1 MSDISKYYSQELLDA
16 CNEFFLVL
24 DENFN
29 IKVLSRKDYPDFD
42 YEGYLKALDE
52 IIPDEEFWDTY

>member
-16 CNEFFLVL
+16 CNENMLIL
-24 DENFN
+24 DYDFKPTV
-29 IKVLSRKDYPDFD
+29 ISKKDYPDFD

-52 IIPDEEFWDTY
+52 IFPDDEF